1 MFAAQR
7 LKGIG
12 DVVISVK
19 QAVDVLADWICL
31 RNRVERIRDIT
42 GSPAACREGFRGCN
56 WQKGKAGSRGG
67 G

>member
-19 QAVDVLADWICL
+19 QTVDILADWIPL
-31 RNRVERIRDIT
+31 RNRVERIRNIT
-42 GSPAACREGFRGCN
+42 GSPAAC
-56 WQKGKAGSRGG
+56 
-67 G
+67 